1 MVEPLVPREG
11 WCVLHLFLR
20 VRPGTDGESVVAAV
34 KAAEADGAQ
43 VVPVALLGH
52 KGDIGVM
59 ALAEDLWVLRRLQTA
74 LVAAG
79 LELAG
84 SYLSLTEVSEYA
96 EGAPGRL
103 KEARLHPKLPPAGK
117 PAFCF
122 YPMSKRRSPG
132 AENWYVLPFDDRA
145 RLLGEHGATGRRFA
159 RRVLQLV
166 TGSTGIDDWEWG
178 VTLFAERPDDLKAVV
193 YTMRYDEASA
203 RYADFGP
210 FWTGAVAS
218 LEEVLALV
226 GLGAGHSA

>member
-1 MVEPLVPREG
+1 MLEPLAPREG
-11 WCVLHLFLR
+11 WCVLHLFLK
-20 VRPGTDGESVVAAV
+20 VGPAADGEAVRSAV
-34 KAAEADGAQ
+34 KAAEAEGAQ
-43 VVPVALLGH
+43 VVTVALLGH

-59 ALAEDLWVLRRLQTA
+59 ALGEDLLVLRRLQTG
-74 LVAAG
+74 LQAAG

-103 KEARLHPKLPPAGK
+103 KEARLHPVLPPARK

-122 YPMSKRRSPG
+122 YPMSKRRAPG
-132 AENWYVLPFDDRA
+132 AENWYALPFDERA
-145 RLLGEHGATGRRFA
+145 RLLAEHGASGRRFA

-203 RYADFGP
+203 RYAEFGP
-210 FWTGAVAS
+210 FWTGVVAS
-218 LEEVLALV
+218 LDDVLALV
-226 GLGAGHSA
+226 GLGGSR